1 MDTDVLGWAF
11 KAPRGIGLAKL
22 EIKDAKQFTESP
34 ASL

>member
-1 MDTDVLGWAF
+1 MDTDVLGWVF

-22 EIKDAKQFTESP
+22 EIKAAKQFSELL